1 MARRVLSTEEALM
14 EVNQCVTME
23 ESIFDD
29 SDSGP
34 MDTDVESSGS
44 SDEDS
49 DSSDDSGW
57 SACQSNDPDFPH
69 SPFTV

>member
-1 MARRVLSTEEALM
+1 MARRVLSAEEALI
-14 EVNQCVTME
+14 EVNQCGLSEAESDDDELDLTME

-34 MDTDVESSGS
+34 MDTDVESSGA

-57 SACQSNDPDFPH
+57 SA
-69 SPFTV
+69 